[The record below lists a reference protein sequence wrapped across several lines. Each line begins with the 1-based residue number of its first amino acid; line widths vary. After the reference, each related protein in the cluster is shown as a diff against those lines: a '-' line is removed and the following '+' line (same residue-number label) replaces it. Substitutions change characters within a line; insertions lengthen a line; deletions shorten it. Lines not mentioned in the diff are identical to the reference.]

1 MAKANNFGLRTRDL
15 AKAGTFA
22 ANRAAREGVASYASA
37 AALGDRWQAFAAYA
51 RQEGIRRMEHVTA
64 QHVAAY
70 GQGIAERVAAGELS
84 ASYGQ
89 NLVSAV
95 NSVMR
100 LASQGRWQS
109 VSPTKD
115 CGIEKRSNVRQEA
128 PQGVER
134 GTVATVADTLRSS
147 GNERGAAVVE
157 LARELGLRSKEA
169 SLIDARAAL
178 RQAQQADKVAISS
191 GTKGG
196 RARTVP
202 VTTQQQVETLTRAAD
217 AQGGARSLV
226 PPEQNWREWR
236 EGGLRDAREA
246 LQAAGIGRLHELRA
260 AYAAER
266 YQQLTG
272 HQPPM
277 LGGQASREADR
288 AARLAIAKE
297 LGHSRVAILTAYIG
311 RAA

>member
-22 ANRAAREGVASYASA
+22 ANRAAREGVTSYASA

-134 GTVATVADTLRSS
+134 GTVATVADTLRTS

-178 RQAQQADKVAISS
+178 RQAQQADQVTITS

-196 RARTVP
+196 RERTVP
-202 VTTQQQVETLTRAAD
+202 VTTQQQVAALTRADD

-266 YQQLTG
+266 CQQLTG

-297 LGHSRVAILTAYIG
+297 LGHSRVAIMTAYIG